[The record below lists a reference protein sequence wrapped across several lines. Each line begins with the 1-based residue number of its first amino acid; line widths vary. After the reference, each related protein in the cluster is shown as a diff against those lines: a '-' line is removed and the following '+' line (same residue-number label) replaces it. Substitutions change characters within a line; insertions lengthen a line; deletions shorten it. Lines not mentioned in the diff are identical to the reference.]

1 MGVIQPLVFFYLFN
15 IVDNLFDNS
24 EVISFASI
32 EAVLYYTLTTHDK
45 TENRFKATHPQGD
58 LRV

>member
-45 TENRFKATHPQGD
+45 TENRFKATHP
-58 LRV
+58 LR

>member
-24 EVISFASI
+24 RGMPFALARFPIKIKKHNSI
-32 EAVLYYTLTTHDK
+32 PNYSQH
-45 TENRFKATHPQGD
+45 H
-58 LRV
+58 